1 MSLRKKTLVIL
12 IATVAGLFILVTII
26 TRSILERSY
35 ASLEEQTVRG
45 DVQRVRH
52 AIAAELTS
60 LDNSVSDWAARD
72 DTSTFIQGID
82 DRLFTNHMTDATFQ
96 NMRLSVVMLQKC
108 GGELAFLKA
117 YDLDARKQV
126 ASPAGLL
133 PFLEEKGLLGCDLA
147 GTTGAAGLLKLDEGP
162 LLVAIR
168 PLLTGAKTH
177 PVQGTLLFG
186 RFLTPSEIQRLSTTT
201 SLPFDLLLLPNDL
214 QISFQTSPTSLDNY
228 AAVFVRPLDEQTVEG
243 ISLLND
249 ITGQPIYKLRLVLP
263 RDTYLQGQASL
274 FYFTLSFLVAGL
286 AFGVITLLPI
296 ESLVLSRLAHLSRSV
311 KQVTAR
317 RDHSARLVVTG
328 RDELSQ
334 LAQEINHMLAGLEAR
349 TAELAEA
356 NRELQAEVIER
367 AQVEQALRE
376 SQERYGLAVRS
387 ANDGLWDWDLRLN
400 TIYYSPRWKS
410 MLGYIEDEIGDNPDE
425 WFQRVHPEDQPAMQ
439 ASLAAHLAGKTPSFE
454 SEHRM
459 RHVDGS
465 YRWVLTRGLAVRGDD
480 PPGANPPDEAPP
492 GTITPG
498 QALPDPA
505 TPAAF
510 SAPYRMAG
518 SQSDITLR
526 KQAERQLRHDA
537 LHDALTGLPNRAL
550 FLDRLG
556 QTMQRSRR
564 DPNNL
569 YAVLFMDLD
578 GFKVINDSLGHSA
591 GDQFLAVIARRLK
604 SCLRGVDTF
613 ARLGGDEFGVLVEN
627 IKRPEIAL
635 KIAERIQ
642 KELKKPYSLDGSL
655 VFTTASIG
663 LVLGGEVLG
672 TSAIYQRP
680 AEMLRD
686 ADIAMYHAK
695 ALGKAR
701 CEVFDPGLRENA
713 FTRLDLESRLG
724 DTLKGDFTLL
734 SMASHEE
741 K

>member
-1 MSLRKKTLVIL
+1 MSLRKKTLAIL
-12 IATVAGLFILVTII
+12 TATVAGLFILVTII
-26 TRSILERSY
+26 TRSILDGSY
-35 ASLEEQTVRG
+35 ASLEEQTVRS
-45 DVQRVRH
+45 DVQQVRH

-60 LDNSVSDWAARD
+60 LDSSAGDWAAWD
-72 DTSTFIQGID
+72 DTYAFMQGMD
-82 DRLFTNHMTDATFQ
+82 DRFITHNMTDSNFQ
-96 NMRLSVVMLQKC
+96 NMRLSLAVLHKC
-108 GGELAFLKA
+108 SGEVAFLKA
-117 YDLDARKQV
+117 YDLDAKKQV
-126 ASPAGLL
+126 APPTGLL
-133 PFLEEKGLLGCDLA
+133 PFLEENGLFDCDLA
-147 GTTGAAGLLKLDEGP
+147 VSSGATGLLRFDEGP
-162 LLVAIR
+162 LLVAFR
-168 PLLTGAKTH
+168 PVLTGDKTN
-177 PVQGTLLFG
+177 PVGGTLLFG
-186 RFLTPSEIQRLSTTT
+186 RFLTASEIQRLSTTT
-201 SLPFDLLLLPNDL
+201 SLPFDLLLLPTGL
-214 QISFQTSPTSLDNY
+214 EIGFQTAPAPLDSN

-243 ISLLND
+243 TSLLND
-249 ITGQPIYKLRLVLP
+249 ITGRPAYRLRLEQP
-263 RDTYLQGQASL
+263 RDIYQQGQASL

-311 KQVTAR
+311 KQVAAS
-317 RDHSARLVVTG
+317 RDHSARLAMTG

-334 LAQEINHMLAGLEAR
+334 LAQEINHMLVGLEAR

-356 NRELQAEVIER
+356 NRELQAEVVER
-367 AQVEQALRE
+367 ARVEQALRE
-376 SQERYGLAVRS
+376 SQERYSLAVRS
-387 ANDGLWDWDLRLN
+387 ANDGLWDWDLRRN
-400 TIYYSPRWKS
+400 TIYYSPRWKC
-410 MLGYIEDEIGDNPDE
+410 MLGYSEDEIGDSPDD
-425 WFQRVHPEDQPAMQ
+425 WFQRVYPEDQPAMQ
-439 ASLAAHLAGKTPSFE
+439 ASLAAHLAGQTPSFE

-465 YRWVLTRGLAVRGDD
+465 YRWVLTRGLAVQSED
-480 PPGANPPDEAPP
+480 PPGAVSSGEALS
-492 GTITPG
+492 G
-498 QALPDPA
+498 LA
-505 TPAAF
+505 TPAALC
-510 SAPYRMAG
+510 APYRMAG

-569 YAVLFMDLD
+569 YAVLFLDLD
-578 GFKVINDSLGHSA
+578 RFKVINDSLGHSA
-591 GDQFLAVIARRLK
+591 GDQFLAVLARRLK
-604 SCLRGVDTF
+604 RCLRGVDTF

-627 IKRPEIAL
+627 IKSPESAL

-663 LVLGGEVLG
+663 LVLSGEVLC

-701 CEVFDPGLRENA
+701 CEVFYPALREHA
-713 FTRLDLESRLG
+713 FARLDLENRLG
-724 DTLKGDFTLL
+724 DALEGDLALL
-734 SMASHEE
+734 SGVSYEDISR
-741 K
+741 